1 MNFARILRNGIQL
14 GFTEKEIAAMYLSKY
29 IMLLRDIRAERREID
44 ERRRAEEEQRE
55 IQKLAKFSH
64 ME

>member
-14 GFTEKEIAAMYLSKY
+14 GFTEKEIAIMYLSKY

-44 ERRRAEEEQRE
+44 ERRRAEEEQKE
-55 IQKLAKFSH
+55 IQKLVQFSH
-64 ME
+64 RE